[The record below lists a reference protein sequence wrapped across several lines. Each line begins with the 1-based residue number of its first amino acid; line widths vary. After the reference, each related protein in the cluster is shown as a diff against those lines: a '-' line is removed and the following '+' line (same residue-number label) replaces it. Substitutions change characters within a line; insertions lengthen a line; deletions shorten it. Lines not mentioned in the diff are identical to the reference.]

1 MLLWLRL
8 ILGWM
13 INLKEEAVKIF
24 NELGLD
30 LTTGIKIYLTKV
42 VKEQGIPFE
51 MTVKNDDLAQSIKEM
66 ENGEYQTF
74 FTKEELMRD
83 LLDEN

>member
-1 MLLWLRL
+1 MAQ
-8 ILGWM
+8 
-13 INLKEEAVKIF
+13 INFRVDDHLKEEAVEVF

-51 MTVKNDDLAQSIKEM
+51 MIVKNDDLSQSIKEM
-66 ENGEYQTF
+66 DNGEYKTF
-74 FTKEELMRD
+74 STKEVLMKD

>member
-1 MLLWLRL
+1 MAQ
-8 ILGWM
+8 
-13 INLKEEAVKIF
+13 INFRVDDHLKEEAVEVF

-51 MTVKNDDLAQSIKEM
+51 MIVKNDDLSQSIKEM
-66 ENGEYQTF
+66 DNGDYKTF
-74 FTKEELMRD
+74 STKEALMKD

>member
-1 MLLWLRL
+1 MAQ
-8 ILGWM
+8 
-13 INLKEEAVKIF
+13 INFRVDDHLKEEAVEVF

-51 MTVKNDDLAQSIKEM
+51 MIVKNDDLSQSIKEM
-66 ENGEYQTF
+66 DNGEYETF
-74 FTKEELMRD
+74 STKEALMKD

>member
-1 MLLWLRL
+1 MAQ
-8 ILGWM
+8 
-13 INLKEEAVKIF
+13 INFRVDDDLKEEAVEVF

-51 MTVKNDDLAQSIKEM
+51 MTVKNDNLAQSIAEM
-66 ENGEYQTF
+66 ENSEYKIF
-74 FTKEELMRD
+74 NTK
-83 LLDEN
+83 